1 MTTYGSKTCRV
12 EFLSKGF
19 KTLLY
24 SSGVRDTVYN
34 IAQQIARDAGDG
46 FQPGV
51 FYAKNYAGGRVVGTV
66 NAVTPEAREAQ
77 AERKVLHVAAVKP
90 RSIT

>member
-19 KTLLY
+19 RRLLMGE
-24 SSGVRDTVYN
+24 GVTQTVYSL
-34 IAQQIARDAGDG
+34 AQQIARDAGDG
-46 FQPGV
+46 FEPGV
-51 FYAKNYAGGRVVGTV
+51 FRGNRAGRAIGTV
-66 NAVTPEAREAQ
+66 NAVTQEAREAQ